1 MQSATLRNLGGS
13 VAVTLP
19 RKLLA
24 SIGLDTGCK
33 VNIAIDNG
41 CLVLSPIV
49 KKYTLN
55 EMIAGVALGD
65 LPAAPD
71 YDAMPLAGREML

>member
-24 SIGLDTGCK
+24 TIGLDTGCK

-49 KKYTLN
+49 KKYNLN
-55 EMIAGVALGD
+55 EMIAGMKIGD
-65 LPAAPD
+65 LPTAP
-71 YDAMPLAGREML
+71 GF